1 MDEPWLNS
9 RSCQVTSVRHHSANT
24 LALASATTIV
34 SVSASKNTAPMYSSS
49 SVSVSK
55 DFAIEREK
63 DKA

>member
-1 MDEPWLNS
+1 MSWTSHGLNS
-9 RSCQVTSVRHHSANT
+9 RSCHVRHHSANT